1 MSTGNTMKTFK
12 KFVKDKKEKE
22 TVPSLM
28 NMHGGHSR
36 DPKDNVPSLMNM
48 HGGHARKP
56 DKKLKKEEWDTK
68 KGEWTGDAAKQ
79 GANNSTLKHADYAS
93 EHQDKMDDH
102 ANPHIGSNTHEVQ
115 SELETRHDMSKLEP
129 NERAALGH
137 YSSSSF
143 YLNRDLHDARAEG
156 RGPSPEHKEQTE
168 HLDSALKK
176 QKLPYPLTVHHGSYA
191 DIGKEAAKTSSREVH
206 IPSYTSTSIKPSVAT
221 RFANLH
227 HDPQTGKS
235 VTHVL
240 RIHLPK
246 GHHGIYLGTRSSFS
260 NEHEFLM
267 PRNTRLRIAEHP
279 EIHPHR
285 HDKDTQVHV
294 WDAHPVEHHE
304 DDNGQK
310 SFDFNK

>member
-1 MSTGNTMKTFK
+1 MKTFK
-12 KFVKDKKEKE
+12 KFVDDKKNKNNE
-22 TVPSLM
+22 VPSLM
-28 NMHGGHSR
+28 NMHGAHAR
-36 DPKDNVPSLMNM
+36 KPDDKVPSLMNM

-56 DKKLKKEEWDTK
+56 GKKIQKEEWDTK

-79 GANNSTLKHADYAS
+79 GANNWSHAHETHAS
-93 EHQDKMDDH
+93 MHLDKMDDD
-102 ANPHIGSNTHEVQ
+102 ANPHIGRNAHEVQ

-129 NERAALGH
+129 HERAALDQ

-143 YLNRDLHDARAEG
+143 YLNKDLHSARAEG

-176 QKLPYPLTVHHGSYA
+176 QKLPYPLTVHHGAYA

-206 IPSYTSTSIKPSVAT
+206 IPSYTSTSIKPSIAN
-221 RFANLH
+221 RFSNLH
-227 HDPQTGKS
+227 VDPTTDGHT
-235 VTHVL
+235 THVL

-246 GHHGIYLGTRSSFS
+246 GHHGIYLGTRSQFS

-279 EIHPHR
+279 EIHPHI
-285 HDKDTQVHV
+285 HNKDIKVHI

>member
-22 TVPSLM
+22 AVPSLM
-28 NMHGGHSR
+28 NMHGEHSR

-79 GANNSTLKHADYAS
+79 GANNWGHAHETHAA
-93 EHQDKMDDH
+93 EHHDKMDDN
-102 ANPHIGSNTHEVQ
+102 ANPHIGSYAHEVQ
-115 SELETRHDMSKLEP
+115 GELETRHDMSKL
-129 NERAALGH
+129 NHGERASLDS

-143 YLNRDLHDARAEG
+143 YLNKDLHNARAEG
-156 RGPSPEHKEQTE
+156 RAPSPEHHSQIEQ
-168 HLDSALKK
+168 LDSALKR
-176 QKLPYPLTVHHGSYA
+176 QKLPYHLTVHHGAYA
-191 DIGKEAAKTSSREVH
+191 DIGKEAAKTSSRQVH
-206 IPSYTSTSIKPSVAT
+206 VPSYTSTSIKPSIAT

-246 GHHGIYLGTRSSFS
+246 GHHGIYLGTRSQFS

-279 EIHPHR
+279 EIHPHP
-285 HDKDTQVHV
+285 HDKNTQVHI
-294 WDAHPVEHHE
+294 WDAHPVEHNE
-304 DDNGQK
+304 DDHGQK